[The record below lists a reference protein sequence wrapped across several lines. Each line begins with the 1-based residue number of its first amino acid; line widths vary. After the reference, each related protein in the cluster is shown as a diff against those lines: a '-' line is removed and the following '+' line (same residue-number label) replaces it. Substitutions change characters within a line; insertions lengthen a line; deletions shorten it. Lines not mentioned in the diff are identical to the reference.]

1 MRKEREKED
10 RYLTD
15 GQSQTG
21 ERMSVGRRIGGN
33 RQTEDED
40 LTGGKYLRNER
51 GVYCHGR
58 SPVPGVG

>member
-1 MRKEREKED
+1 
-10 RYLTD
+10 
-15 GQSQTG
+15 
-21 ERMSVGRRIGGN
+21 MSVGRRIGGN